1 MRHNWL
7 FLLAVML
14 VPFTKIVLGG
24 QVSPYSGQERR
35 EIKALSKE
43 EVDGYISGDGMGFAK
58 AGELNHYPGPKHVLD
73 LAKQLNLSDVQRTTT
88 QSIFDR
94 MKSNAVS
101 LGKQLVEREQL
112 LDSRFADGSISN
124 VELERLLTE
133 ISTLQ
138 GKIRAVHLEAHLAE
152 KHLLTP
158 DQIGRYDTLRGYQ
171 QPSDHDQHTRH

>member
-1 MRHNWL
+1 MKSNWL
-7 FLLAVML
+7 FFPAVTFVL
-14 VPFTKIVLGG
+14 VTKVALGG
-24 QVSPYSGQERR
+24 QMSPYSGQESR

-43 EVDGYISGDGMGFAK
+43 EVDGYLSGDGMGFAK

-73 LAKQLNLSDVQRTTT
+73 LAEQLNLSDVQRTTT

-112 LDSRFADGSISN
+112 LDSGFADGTISN
-124 VELERLLTE
+124 DELERLLTE
-133 ISTLQ
+133 ISALQ

-152 KHLLTP
+152 KRLLTP
-158 DQIGRYDTLRGYQ
+158 DQISRYDRLRGYH
-171 QPSDHDQHTRH
+171 QPSDHDQHSGH